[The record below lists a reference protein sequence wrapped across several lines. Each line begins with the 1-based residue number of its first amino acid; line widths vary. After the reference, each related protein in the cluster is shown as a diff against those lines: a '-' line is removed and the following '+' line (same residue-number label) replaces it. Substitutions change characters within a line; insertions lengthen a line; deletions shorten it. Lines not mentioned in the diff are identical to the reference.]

1 MGISLV
7 DRLSQP
13 RQHMIIRQGDYFWSN
28 QGADIAETRKKM
40 IMTTDISTRLEVVI
54 KDIK

>member
-28 QGADIAETRKKM
+28 QGADIAETSKKM